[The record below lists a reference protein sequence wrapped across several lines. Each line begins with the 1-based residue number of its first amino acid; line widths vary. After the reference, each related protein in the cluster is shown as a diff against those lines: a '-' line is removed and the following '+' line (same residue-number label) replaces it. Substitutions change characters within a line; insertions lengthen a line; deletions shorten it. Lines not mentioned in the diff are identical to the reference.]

1 MSANPRLHLVD
12 TLVGWI
18 APQVMVFLGKIQ
30 NPITQKTERDLPS
43 ARALIDLL
51 AELEE
56 KTEGHL
62 EEGERKLLQKTLTEL
77 RLNYLDEIGKPEP
90 KNEEEAPGR
99 VEQEEPGAERT
110 DTGAQSAGQ
119 SAGPSGAQPEPAM
132 SAARIREARREQR
145 RAAEEAGAADH

>member
-30 NPITQKTERDLPS
+30 NPITRKTERDLPA

-62 EEGERKLLQKTLTEL
+62 EESERKFLQKTLTEL

-90 KNEEEAPGR
+90 KPEEPPADQVGEP
-99 VEQEEPGAERT
+99 VEQP
-110 DTGAQSAGQ
+110 
-119 SAGPSGAQPEPAM
+119 
-132 SAARIREARREQR
+132 
-145 RAAEEAGAADH
+145 